1 MSGPNN
7 EFIGFNMRYLLLQ
20 LPLQRRILI
29 GRNDN
34 RASKSPAR
42 CLTTNRSGD
51 GISSFFRG
59 DLFHVNGSKHPG
71 TFMEQLEQDI
81 RVLRRTDMGEVLL
94 KKKPGV
100 PSGNDVEESVK
111 TSNINEVQY
120 NFKKIETKIS
130 EILLSN
136 RLIVPRLSCAG

>member
-1 MSGPNN
+1 
-7 EFIGFNMRYLLLQ
+7 
-20 LPLQRRILI
+20 
-29 GRNDN
+29 
-34 RASKSPAR
+34 
-42 CLTTNRSGD
+42 
-51 GISSFFRG
+51 
-59 DLFHVNGSKHPG
+59 
-71 TFMEQLEQDI
+71 MEQLEQDI

-130 EILLSN
+130 EILL
-136 RLIVPRLSCAG
+136 RKRVIVPRLSCAG

>member
-1 MSGPNN
+1 M
-7 EFIGFNMRYLLLQ
+7 
-20 LPLQRRILI
+20 
-29 GRNDN
+29 
-34 RASKSPAR
+34 
-42 CLTTNRSGD
+42 TTNRSGD

-94 KKKPGV
+94 NKKKPGI
-100 PSGNDVEESVK
+100 PFGNDVKESVEM
-111 TSNINEVQY
+111 TSNIIEVQY

-130 EILLSN
+130 EILLRN
-136 RLIVPRLSCAG
+136 RVIVPRLSCAG